1 MNENW
6 WESNRMKLAI
16 TYYSQLQTNLPGS
29 VETSTSNPFSNKFFW
44 MSSTSKLESE
54 KLSIPPHSGIIGCN
68 SGFQPR
74 SSHTRKVASKS
85 DCNWIEDCPN
95 CIPFQARVSNLIFFS
110 FDATPKWTNMFYDPL
125 SQLKSEIVGV
135 RTFLLGSNEF
145 KISMN
150 PKIEPTPDTSR
161 TLKVRKFA
169 PLSQKVRNDVLQI
182 YFYQF
187 AEFR

>member
-1 MNENW
+1 
-6 WESNRMKLAI
+6 
-16 TYYSQLQTNLPGS
+16 
-29 VETSTSNPFSNKFFW
+29 
-44 MSSTSKLESE
+44 
-54 KLSIPPHSGIIGCN
+54 
-68 SGFQPR
+68 
-74 SSHTRKVASKS
+74 
-85 DCNWIEDCPN
+85 
-95 CIPFQARVSNLIFFS
+95 
-110 FDATPKWTNMFYDPL
+110 MFYDPL